1 MENSRKQA
9 LIISECFGLQDCKSW
24 IEKNKKRQHKKSKD
38 TRRATCQAS
47 KFAFTNGQTVEA
59 NVVAGRDADPA
70 CMLFLVTTRTEKP
83 TVIETEETELL
94 TICAAA
100 TAFETR
106 NLNKSNWTIDWFS
119 RRSTFPG
126 VVGLADRW

>member
-1 MENSRKQA
+1 MHLVLGHDSYTETPTAITRK
-9 LIISECFGLQDCKSW
+9 
-24 IEKNKKRQHKKSKD
+24 
-38 TRRATCQAS
+38 
-47 KFAFTNGQTVEA
+47 
-59 NVVAGRDADPA
+59 
-70 CMLFLVTTRTEKP
+70 
-83 TVIETEETELL
+83 ETDLL
-94 TICAAA
+94 TTCAEA